1 MSAFPENSSSALQ
14 VYCHQEGVKVNA
26 LVKNKQT
33 RTFLLY
39 AFLNTCTVNITAL
52 MIWFWGFVQ
61 DVIIPELMKK
71 LDILGDN
78 GVSSNP
84 LLV

>member
-1 MSAFPENSSSALQ
+1 
-14 VYCHQEGVKVNA
+14 
-26 LVKNKQT
+26 
-33 RTFLLY
+33 
-39 AFLNTCTVNITAL
+39 